1 MSVSSFFANDAA
13 NLAVSIRWIRYS
25 CRRILTFSVNVKTA
39 SLTSTRRARTGGN
52 RVSVSFPSTALW
64 RTRPARAKGM
74 RPDLQ
79 GGEGKSK

>member
-1 MSVSSFFANDAA
+1 
-13 NLAVSIRWIRYS
+13 
-25 CRRILTFSVNVKTA
+25 
-39 SLTSTRRARTGGN
+39 
-52 RVSVSFPSTALW
+52 VSVSFPSTVLW